1 MAAGASCIY
10 SLLGAREYS
19 WRFIASDID
28 ELALQHAEEL
38 VAEND
43 LKQQIVL
50 SHLAELK
57 NWCHGEHF
65 VPTVQD
71 AYIVLSYRKIELEH
85 LLYAYEYTLIHFV
98 VEGHSP
104 NKDFGAWAE
113 FLVHLRW
120 FGTSFLVHVAKV
132 F

>member
-50 SHLAELK
+50 SHLA
-57 NWCHGEHF
+57 
-65 VPTVQD
+65 D
-71 AYIVLSYRKIELEH
+71 
-85 LLYAYEYTLIHFV
+85 
-98 VEGHSP
+98 
-104 NKDFGAWAE
+104 
-113 FLVHLRW
+113 
-120 FGTSFLVHVAKV
+120 
-132 F
+132 

>member
-65 VPTVQD
+65 FTYC
-71 AYIVLSYRKIELEH
+71 AGC
-85 LLYAYEYTLIHFV
+85 LYSSIIPQNRIRTPPICI
-98 VEGHSP
+98 
-104 NKDFGAWAE
+104 
-113 FLVHLRW
+113 
-120 FGTSFLVHVAKV
+120 
-132 F
+132 

>member
-50 SHLAELK
+50 SHLAELTK
-57 NWCHGEHF
+57 LLPWWGFF

-85 LLYAYEYTLIHFV
+85 LLYTHMNT
-98 VEGHSP
+98 H
-104 NKDFGAWAE
+104 
-113 FLVHLRW
+113 
-120 FGTSFLVHVAKV
+120 
-132 F
+132 

>member
-65 VPTVQD
+65 VPT
-71 AYIVLSYRKIELEH
+71 AGRM
-85 LLYAYEYTLIHFV
+85 LI
-98 VEGHSP
+98 
-104 NKDFGAWAE
+104 
-113 FLVHLRW
+113 
-120 FGTSFLVHVAKV
+120 
-132 F
+132 